1 MRTSPNW
8 HVVFVT
14 CLLALGLVGALEA
27 RGDALDDGVRAAMRE
42 RHVPGL
48 AYAVIRDGR
57 VVRQGSFGLANVELR
72 VPVTPH
78 TSFEIASMSKQ
89 FAAAAVLLLVEDG
102 RIGLDDSVTRYL
114 PDAPPAWRAITI
126 RRLLD
131 HTSGLPD
138 DFDEDDAYF
147 QTRITHADFL
157 HSLEAAPL
165 RFEPGTAFRYS
176 CGPFVAGLVVEAVT
190 GRPYRAFF
198 ADRIARLLGL
208 AETSV
213 NDASAL
219 VPQRAAGY
227 DLHGDTLVNGR
238 RISAAAES
246 RADVGVRTTLHDL
259 VRWDAALSTPGFLRR
274 QSLDAMFGPSTIRSG
289 RVVPYALGWFIT
301 PWRGHRV
308 AGHGGAFRTGYS
320 SEIDRYLDDDLT
332 IIVLTNL
339 RAAHPYVIARLIAS
353 HFLAGCEPIRGL
365 RARIDVHP
373 RRTAGVRAVMDSL
386 ARGALDPEALAGRY
400 HEAFDTGDELRE
412 ALRGLRAVTYVD
424 SVAMKRPAPN
434 LYGSMIAWTGLYRVD
449 AEVES
454 DWSVAFTRDG
464 SIVAIERE

>member
-1 MRTSPNW
+1 MRAPAYR
-8 HVVFVT
+8 HAVLLA
-14 CLLALGLVGALEA
+14 CLLAPGLVGALEA
-27 RGDALDDGVRAAMRE
+27 RADALDAGVRAAMRE
-42 RHVPGL
+42 RHIPGL
-48 AYAVIRDGR
+48 AYAVIRAGH

-102 RIGLDDSVTRYL
+102 RIGLDDPVTRYL
-114 PDAPPAWRAITI
+114 PSAPPAWRAITI

-147 QTRITHADFL
+147 QTRVTHADFL

-165 RFEPGTAFRYS
+165 HFEPGAGFRYS

-190 GRPYRAFF
+190 GRPYRDFF
-198 ADRIARLLGL
+198 ADRIARPLGL
-208 AETSV
+208 TETGV
-213 NDASAL
+213 NDAGAL

-259 VRWDAALSTPGFLRR
+259 IRWDAALSAPGFLRR
-274 QSLDAMFGPSTIRSG
+274 PSLEAMFRPATLRSG
-289 RVVPYALGWFIT
+289 RAVPYGLGWFIT

-308 AGHGGAFRTGYS
+308 AGHGGALRTGYS

-332 IIVLTNL
+332 IVVLTNL
-339 RAAHPYVIARLIAS
+339 RGAHPYVIARWIAS
-353 HFLAGCEPIRGL
+353 QFLPGCEPIRGL
-365 RARIDVHP
+365 PARVDAHP
-373 RRTAGVRAVMDSL
+373 ERTAGVRAVMDSL

-424 SVAMKRPAPN
+424 SVAMKGPGPR
-434 LYGSMIAWTGLYRVD
+434 LYGTTVGWTGLYRVS
-449 AEVES
+449 AEVGS
-454 DWSVAFTRDG
+454 GWSVAFARDG
-464 SIVAIERE
+464 SIVSIERE